1 MTCKEIIEKN
11 VSEGRGFIPES
22 EAYKVCNEF
31 HIPSPPTEVVRTMEE
46 GFTAAEAMGY
56 PVVLKI
62 VSPAIIHKSEVDGVI
77 VGIESKE
84 ALGAA
89 YGRLMN
95 SVKEK
100 AGDVPIDGVLIQ
112 KAMPKGVEVA
122 AGGLRDEQFG
132 PVVMFGSGGVLI
144 EVFKD
149 VAFRLAPLDKAEAR
163 RQIEDTKAY
172 EILKGVRG
180 ASACDIDALT
190 ELMVNTGRLLSELPE
205 IDQIDF
211 NPVLAYPTGCT
222 IVDARIILS
231 RKG

>member
-1 MTCKEIIEKN
+1 MKCREIIEKN
-11 VSEGRGFIPES
+11 VAEGREFIPEF
-22 EAYKVCNEF
+22 EAYKICYEF
-31 HIPSPPTEVVRTMEE
+31 NIPYPPTEVVQTKEE

-62 VSPAIIHKSEVDGVI
+62 VSPAVIHKSDVDGVI

-89 YGRLMN
+89 YERLIHN
-95 SVKEK
+95 VKEK
-100 AGDVPIDGVLIQ
+100 AGDVALDGVLVQ

-122 AGGLRDEQFG
+122 AGGLKDEQFG

-190 ELMVNTGRLLSELPE
+190 ELIVNTGRVLSELTE

-211 NPVLAYPTGCT
+211 NPVLAYPGGCT

-231 RKG
+231 TKG